1 MFAFKRECSF
11 INVDFFLF
19 SRGHDSGNDGSNPDD
34 FPESTDAIGTWA
46 IINGVLELSLSNSS

>member
-1 MFAFKRECSF
+1 MWIFS
-11 INVDFFLF
+11 F